1 MYVFYELQLVEGKIE
16 LFQTSHEISFK
27 FSLPCPLIHCG
38 NGNYKFI
45 VNRMQIEKDTPTIFF
60 NNSFVTK
67 GF

>member
-1 MYVFYELQLVEGKIE
+1 VEGKIE

-27 FSLPCPLIHCG
+27 FSLLCPLIHYG
-38 NGNYKFI
+38 NGNYRFI

-67 GF
+67 EF